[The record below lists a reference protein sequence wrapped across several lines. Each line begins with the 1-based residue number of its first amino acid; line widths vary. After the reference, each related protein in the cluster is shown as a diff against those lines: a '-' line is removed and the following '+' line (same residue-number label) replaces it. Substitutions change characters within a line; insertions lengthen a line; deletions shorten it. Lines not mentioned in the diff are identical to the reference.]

1 MSAVA
6 CVKCSCRPEDV
17 DYHALS
23 ADIILD
29 GGANLKPEDLR
40 L

>member
-6 CVKCSCRPEDV
+6 CVKCSCRSEDV
-17 DYHALS
+17 DYHA
-23 ADIILD
+23 IILD